1 MTEPEPPKGTDLPGE
16 KVRKEQERAEHESD
30 EDE

>member
-16 KVRKEQERAEHESD
+16 KVRKEQERAEHES